1 MIGYFGVVIF
11 SVSDR
16 KILSFHDFKMN
27 ASGSWGEHK
36 RNGKKSEY
44 EFLGPSAKT
53 VSFTIELNASY
64 GVNPGDMLDIL
75 TGYAEN
81 GLVSPLVIG
90 NKKIGD
96 RWLLTK
102 VSSSWNQIMSDG
114 KLIKASASVTLEEY
128 S

>member
-11 SVSDR
+11 SVSDQ
-16 KILSFHDFKMN
+16 KILSFSDFKMN

-44 EFLGPSAKT
+44 EFLGPSAKM
-53 VSFTIELNASY
+53 VSFNIELDASY
-64 GVNPGDMLDIL
+64 GVNPDDMLDIL

-96 RWLLTK
+96 RWRLTK
-102 VSSSWNQIMSDG
+102 VSSSWNQVMADG
-114 KLIKASASVTLEEY
+114 RLIKASASVTLEEY